1 MEKKRMAIYGRQPLL
16 IIALMLLS
24 ACGGDGAHDSNPQ
37 DRMAREAACV
47 AASERFAL
55 YDDAKRHFAHGIEA
69 ASDYFNSSGKSAH
82 FPKMINVARSS
93 LVSKPNEFVATIIS
107 TMCNGQVTV
116 DQVADF

>member
-1 MEKKRMAIYGRQPLL
+1 MATYGGQPLL
-16 IIALMLLS
+16 IITSMLLS

-47 AASERFAL
+47 SASEGFAL
-55 YDDAKRHFAHGIEA
+55 YDDAKKHFAHGIDA
-69 ASDYFNSSGKSAH
+69 ASDYFSSSGNDAQ

-107 TMCNGQVTV
+107 TLCNGQVTV